1 MATYAAIAATSE
13 AIIGLLRRARPKEE
27 FTKSAFEVYQGNDFE
42 APMNEGISLYLYRV
56 TVNASRRSLPPTV
69 TPEGRRMRPP
79 IPLDL
84 HYLLSAWGQSYD
96 TQHRLIGWA
105 IRELENTPVI
115 PAGVLN
121 STGPE
126 ADVFRPDETVE
137 LVCDPLALAD
147 MINLWETLK
156 PKSNRPLSV
165 NYVARMIAI
174 ESRLELYEYAPVQTR
189 QFDYGKGPKS

>member
-13 AIIGLLRRARPKEE
+13 AIVGLLRRARPKDE
-27 FTKSAFEVYQGNDFE
+27 FTKAAFEVYQGNDFE
-42 APMNEGISLYLYRV
+42 SPMNEGISLYLYRV
-56 TVNASRRSLPPTV
+56 TVNASRRNMPPTV

-105 IRELENTPVI
+105 MREIENTPVI

-121 STGPE
+121 STGPD
-126 ADVFRPDETVE
+126 ADVFRPEETVE
-137 LVCDPLALAD
+137 IICDPLPLAD

-165 NYVARMIAI
+165 NYVARMVAI
-174 ESRLELYEYAPVQTR
+174 ESRVEIHEYAPVQTR
-189 QFDYGKGPKS
+189 GFDYGKGPKS

>member
-13 AIIGLLRRARPKEE
+13 AIVGLLRRARPKDE
-27 FTKSAFEVYQGNDFE
+27 FTKAAFEVYQGNDFE
-42 APMNEGISLYLYRV
+42 APMNEGLSLYLYRV
-56 TVNASRRSLPPTV
+56 TVNVSRRNLPPTV
-69 TPEGRRMRPP
+69 TPQGRRMRPP

-126 ADVFRPDETVE
+126 ADVFRPEETVE
-137 LVCDPLALAD
+137 IICDPLPLGD

-165 NYVARMIAI
+165 NYVARMVAI
-174 ESRLELYEYAPVQTR
+174 ESRVEIQEYAPVQTR
-189 QFDYGKGPKS
+189 EFDYGKGPKS

>member
-1 MATYAAIAATSE
+1 MATYAAIQATSE
-13 AIIGLLRRARPKEE
+13 AIIGLLRRARPKDE

-42 APMNEGISLYLYRV
+42 SPMNEGISIYLYRV
-56 TVNASRRSLPPTV
+56 TINASRRNLPPTM
-69 TPEGRRMRPP
+69 TPDGRRMRPP
-79 IPLDL
+79 LPLDL
-84 HYLLSAWGQSYD
+84 HYLLSAWGQAYD
-96 TQHRLIGWA
+96 TQHRLIAWA
-105 IRELENTPVI
+105 IRELENVPVI

-126 ADVFRPDETVE
+126 ANVFRPEETVE
-137 LVCDPLALAD
+137 LICDPLPLSD

-165 NYVARMIAI
+165 NYVARMVAI
-174 ESRLELYEYAPVQTR
+174 ESRVEMHEYAPVQTR